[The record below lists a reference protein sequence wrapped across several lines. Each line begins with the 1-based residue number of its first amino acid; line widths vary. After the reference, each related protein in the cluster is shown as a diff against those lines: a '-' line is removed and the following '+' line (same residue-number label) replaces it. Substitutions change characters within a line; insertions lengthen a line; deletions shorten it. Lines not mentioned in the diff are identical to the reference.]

1 MARPREEWLQDC
13 GARYR
18 ALEQF
23 SQEDARLQFLRI
35 LRSLP
40 YGQYYR
46 NVLTISNDEISF
58 FHICLSD
65 SLHFDYKVKLCCRC
79 HTLRFA
85 RILSF

>member
-40 YGQYYR
+40 YGQYCTFSREYFIR
-46 NVLTISNDEISF
+46 MIHISRTNTETSGYTQRWGII
-58 FHICLSD
+58 HP
-65 SLHFDYKVKLCCRC
+65 YYPYE
-79 HTLRFA
+79 
-85 RILSF
+85 